1 MKKFYFLFLFALIA
15 SIGNLYAAEKTVT
28 WNFDNFPEDGLAAEK
43 FKSYNLS
50 GEKCASTGGKASA
63 DIVTVNKYVNITNI
77 SFKISKTSKNSKSS
91 VYKVYISENGKSWIN
106 VGASPNYT
114 SAEIKNGKRTDVSLN
129 FAQDKKQD
137 MLK

>member
-77 SFKISKTSKNSKSS
+77 K
-91 VYKVYISENGKSWIN
+91 E
-106 VGASPNYT
+106 
-114 SAEIKNGKRTDVSLN
+114 
-129 FAQDKKQD
+129 Q
-137 MLK
+137 